1 MDNVTHWIVDT
12 TKKVNFTSNND
23 DSKPE
28 ESNDGLIDIANNF
41 NAVKKIGPPI
51 GKNLVSIPK

>member
-1 MDNVTHWIVDT
+1 MDNVTHWMVDT

-41 NAVKKIGPPI
+41 NAVKKIGPTI